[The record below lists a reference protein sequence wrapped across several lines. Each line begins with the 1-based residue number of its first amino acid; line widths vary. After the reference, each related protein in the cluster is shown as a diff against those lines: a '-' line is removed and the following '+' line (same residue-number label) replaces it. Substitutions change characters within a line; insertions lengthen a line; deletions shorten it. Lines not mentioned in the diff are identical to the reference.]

1 MSNIIKK
8 YLEHLYHKGDHG
20 NNDHKRVRHH
30 DIKTI
35 GKLIATSKG
44 DDEPH
49 KKLNRRP
56 YKFSKYHAKNVNGI
70 EKAKERYNKYKNVDK
85 SKVG

>member
-1 MSNIIKK
+1 MSIIAD
-8 YLEHLYHKGDHG
+8 YLEHLYHHGDHY
-20 NNDHKRVRHH
+20 NDSHRRVRNH

-56 YKFSKYHAKNVNGI
+56 YKFTKFHAKNVNGI
-70 EKAKERYNKYKNVDK
+70 EKAKERYKKYKNVDK